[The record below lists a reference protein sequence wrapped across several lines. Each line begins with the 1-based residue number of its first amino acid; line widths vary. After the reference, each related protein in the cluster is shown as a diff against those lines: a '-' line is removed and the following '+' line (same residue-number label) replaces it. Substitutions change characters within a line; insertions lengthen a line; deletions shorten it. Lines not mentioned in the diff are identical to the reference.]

1 MDAAGATGPALA
13 WLPRALSGLVA
24 LGAGAVLTL
33 AAVLVPSAS
42 GHGTHTQLG
51 LGACTF
57 LTWTGHPCPMCG
69 ATTTFALL
77 AHFRFLEGLANQPF
91 ATLLF
96 GITCGLCSIGVAEVL
111 DPRHRW
117 SRVADWFARYEAV
130 AAIGFVAAMLVSW
143 LYVLAVW
150 PG

>member
-1 MDAAGATGPALA
+1 MDPAGTTGRAWL
-13 WLPRALSGLVA
+13 WLPRVLSALVA
-24 LGAGAVLTL
+24 LGAGVVLVL
-33 AAVLVPSAS
+33 AAVLAPSES

-57 LTWTGHPCPMCG
+57 LTWTDLPCPMCG

-77 AHFRFLEGLANQPF
+77 AHFRVLEGLANQPF

-96 GITCGLCSIGVAEVL
+96 GITCGLCSIGVAEAV
-111 DPRHRW
+111 DPRRRW
-117 SRVADWFARYEAV
+117 SRVADWFARHEAV
-130 AAIGFVAAMLVSW
+130 AALGFVGLMLVSW
-143 LYVLAVW
+143 LYVLAAW

>member
-1 MDAAGATGPALA
+1 MDAADATGRAWT
-13 WLPRALSGLVA
+13 WLPRVLSALVA
-24 LGAGAVLTL
+24 LGA
-33 AAVLVPSAS
+33 AAVLVLAALLVPSES

-51 LGACTF
+51 LGECTF

-69 ATTTFALL
+69 ATTAFALL
-77 AHFRFLEGLANQPF
+77 AHFRFLEGFANQPF

-96 GITCGLCSIGVAEVL
+96 GITCGLCSIGVAEAV
-111 DPRHRW
+111 DPRRRW

-130 AAIGFVAAMLVSW
+130 AAIGFVGLMLASW

-150 PG
+150 PA